1 MWIIQPKKSQ
11 AAIVFL
17 KYLGKRGNAG
27 FGRLIGFILG
37 MTICITW
44 CQGYTQMVIEKFVV
58 PVTYKGSHLI
68 N

>member
-11 AAIVFL
+11 AAIVSL

-27 FGRLIGFILG
+27 FGRLTGFILG

-44 CQGYTQMVIEKFVV
+44 CQDYTQVVIEKFVV